1 MGDGFRWAWL
11 PVGLFLLGLFL
22 VKFLGMQEGA
32 LIAFLVVFFVG
43 FVSIRHHLMIISSRR
58 DTEYERI
65 YRRPFQR

>member
-1 MGDGFRWAWL
+1 M
-11 PVGLFLLGLFL
+11 
-22 VKFLGMQEGA
+22 FLGMQEGV

-43 FVSIRHHLMIISSRR
+43 FVSIRHHLMIISSQR